1 MKDERLQLRLD
12 GITRNLLDELA
23 RRQKMNVSEWIR
35 NVILE
40 YTSIKK
46 DASIAKKHAE
56 QLVKMEKYIDQVEEL
71 LKRYEEQPK
80 LTELFE
86 RYKGQI
92 VEGTLIRH
100 KADLV
105 HLMANQTM
113 VELSK
118 ETEDTDTK
126 ELLPTVQLKALVP
139 SPVSQSPLS
148 AELPT
153 LQSASGWLQ
162 GHWIWLIG
170 IATLLG
176 AVFFWRWTTII
187 GKPSKNEEQLSPSKD
202 SAGTVV
208 RSFGRQSIA

>member
-40 YTSIKK
+40 YTGLKK
-46 DASIAKKHAE
+46 DASTAKNHAE
-56 QLVKMEKYIDQVEEL
+56 QLVKMEKYIDQMEEL

-118 ETEDTDTK
+118 ETDDTDTK
-126 ELLPTVQLKALVP
+126 ELLPTVQLKAIVP
-139 SPVSQSPLS
+139 SPVSQSPLL
-148 AELPT
+148 EEVPT
-153 LQSASGWLQ
+153 SPSASGWLQ
-162 GHWIWLIG
+162 GYWIWLLG
-170 IATLLG
+170 IAMLMG
-176 AVFFWRWTTII
+176 VVFLWRWTTTM
-187 GKPSKNEEQLSPSKD
+187 GKSLKNDEQLSASKD

>member
-35 NVILE
+35 SVILE
-40 YTSIKK
+40 YTSLKK
-46 DASIAKKHAE
+46 DASTAKNHAE
-56 QLVKMEKYIDQVEEL
+56 QLVKMEKYIALVEEL

-92 VEGTLIRH
+92 VEGTLIRQ

-118 ETEDTDTK
+118 ETEDSRTE
-126 ELLPTVQLKALVP
+126 ELLPAAQLKMSAP
-139 SPVSQSPLS
+139 TPVSQSPLL
-148 AELPT
+148 AEPLMSP
-153 LQSASGWLQ
+153 SASGWLQ
-162 GHWIWLIG
+162 GICILLLG
-170 IATLLG
+170 IVTLL
-176 AVFFWRWTTII
+176 AVVFFWRWPII
-187 GKPSKNEEQLSPSKD
+187 MGKPSKNDDQLPVSKD
-202 SAGTVV
+202 NAGTGV
-208 RSFGRQSIA
+208 RPFGRQSIA

>member
-40 YTSIKK
+40 YTGLKK
-46 DASIAKKHAE
+46 DASTAKNHAE
-56 QLVKMEKYIDQVEEL
+56 QLVKMEKYIDQMEEL

-118 ETEDTDTK
+118 ETDDTDTK
-126 ELLPTVQLKALVP
+126 ELLPTVQLKAIGPTPL
-139 SPVSQSPLS
+139 SQSPLS
-148 AELPT
+148 AQLPT
-153 LQSASGWLQ
+153 SPSASGWLQ

-176 AVFFWRWTTII
+176 VVFLWRWTTTM
-187 GKPSKNEEQLSPSKD
+187 GKSLKNEEQLPVFKD
-202 SAGTVV
+202 NAGTVV

>member
-40 YTSIKK
+40 YTSLKK
-46 DASIAKKHAE
+46 DASTAKNHAE
-56 QLVKMEKYIDQVEEL
+56 QLVKMEKYIDQREEL

-92 VEGTLIRH
+92 MEGTLIRH

-118 ETEDTDTK
+118 ETEETDNK
-126 ELLPTVQLKALVP
+126 ELLPTVQLKA
-139 SPVSQSPLS
+139 SPPVSRSQSPLL
-148 AELPT
+148 EEVPT
-153 LQSASGWLQ
+153 SPSVSGWLP

-176 AVFFWRWTTII
+176 VVFLWRWTTTM
-187 GKPSKNEEQLSPSKD
+187 GKSLKNEEQLPASKD

>member
-46 DASIAKKHAE
+46 DASIAKNHAE

-126 ELLPTVQLKALVP
+126 ELLPTVQLKAIVP

-153 LQSASGWLQ
+153 SQSASGWLQ

-170 IATLLG
+170 IATLMG
-176 AVFFWRWTTII
+176 VVFFWRWTTII
-187 GKPSKNEEQLSPSKD
+187 GKPSKNEEQLPPSKD